1 MTFPRTMIVPGLLT
15 LLLLSASATSGQ
27 SSFDGTWKLDIGTL
41 PYSKTPLVWLVQNGV
56 YECKSCVPP
65 IRVSAD
71 GHDQKVPGQ
80 SYDTISID
88 IVDGRTIRLIQKKN
102 GQIDSDET
110 FTVAPDGRTATDEF
124 TNWKFTFRRIAD
136 APTGAHLLSGTWQA
150 FKIESTSD
158 RELLITFQMRGD
170 ILTMNRPTGQTYR
183 AKLNGSDSR
192 YLGETRFNGVAVK
205 RIDAN
210 TIEENDKYN
219 GKVLVVS
226 LMIVTA
232 NGRSMNIRV
241 HDLEEGTTEQFTA
254 TKQ

>member
-1 MTFPRTMIVPGLLT
+1 
-15 LLLLSASATSGQ
+15 
-27 SSFDGTWKLDIGTL
+27 
-41 PYSKTPLVWLVQNGV
+41 
-56 YECKSCVPP
+56 
-65 IRVSAD
+65 
-71 GHDQKVPGQ
+71 
-80 SYDTISID
+80 
-88 IVDGRTIRLIQKKN
+88 
-102 GQIDSDET
+102 
-110 FTVAPDGRTATDEF
+110 
-124 TNWKFTFRRIAD
+124 
-136 APTGAHLLSGTWQA
+136 
-150 FKIESTSD
+150 
-158 RELLITFQMRGD
+158 MRGD

-183 AKLNGSDSR
+183 AKPNGSDSR
-192 YLGETRFNGVAVK
+192 YLGETRNGVAVK